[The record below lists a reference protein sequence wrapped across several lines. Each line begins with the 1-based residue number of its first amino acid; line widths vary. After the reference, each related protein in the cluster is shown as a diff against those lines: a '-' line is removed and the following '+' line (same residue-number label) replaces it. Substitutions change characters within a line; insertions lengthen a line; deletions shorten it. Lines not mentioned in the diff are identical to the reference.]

1 MIELLNPEL
10 PWLVAESSITDW
22 AIRIGIG
29 VGTLF
34 LLLIVAALINFGSLW
49 IQALMS
55 GTPVGILQM
64 VAMKLR
70 KVNPDRIVKAMIMAH
85 QAGIPTRGELGI
97 QTQDLEA
104 HFLAGGNVER
114 VIQAIIAANQAQID
128 LNFDRAA
135 AIDLAGRDVLEAVK
149 TSVYPRVID
158 CPDASAFGKSTLSA
172 ISKDGIELSVR
183 ARVTVRTNLDQLIGG
198 ATEETIVARVGEGI
212 ITSIGSTATY
222 LEVMETPDRIS
233 KAVLDRSLDSN
244 TAFEIVSIDIADID
258 IGVNIGARL
267 QADQAEA
274 DTRVAQ
280 AYAEKRRAEAV
291 ATEQEHRATVVANRA
306 LLVQAEATVPRAMA
320 DAFVA
325 GNIASVDPEAEDFR
339 IGF

>member
-1 MIELLNPEL
+1 VFAI
-10 PWLVAESSITDW
+10 SSYEFPLIIAASEIVNW

-29 VGTLF
+29 VGV
-34 LLLIVAALINFGSLW
+34 LLLLVLAAAMINFGSLW
-49 IQALMS
+49 FQALMS

-70 KVNPDRIVKAMIMAH
+70 KVDPARIVKAKIMAH
-85 QAGIPTRGELGI
+85 QAGIATRGKSGI
-97 QTQDLEA
+97 RTQDLEA

-114 VIQAIIAANQAQID
+114 VVQAIIAAVRAEID
-128 LNFDRAA
+128 LDFDRAA
-135 AIDLAGRDVLEAVK
+135 AIDLAGRDVLDAVK

-158 CPDASAFGKSTLSA
+158 CPDASFTDKTTLSA
-172 ISKDGIELSVR
+172 ISKDGIELRVR

-198 ATEETIVARVGEGI
+198 ATEETIIARVGEGI

-222 LEVMETPDRIS
+222 LEVMETPDCIS
-233 KAVLDRSLDSN
+233 KAVLDRALDSN

-258 IGVNIGARL
+258 IGDNIGARL

-280 AYAEKRRAEAV
+280 AHAEKRRAEAV
-291 ATEQEHRATVVANRA
+291 ATEQEHKATVVANRA
-306 LLVQAEATVPRAMA
+306 LLVQAEAAIPRALA
-320 DAFVA
+320 EAFVA
-325 GNIASVDPEAEDFR
+325 GKIESLDPEATTDRF
-339 IGF
+339 